1 MSRRQSAQQ
10 RRRLTERE
18 MQSVQES
25 IARETALSQQRR
37 LAERQ
42 RQSIQEAVARETAL
56 LQQQRLRDR
65 QLMAE
70 FIEVFAPEPEL
81 VPYPGA
87 QLDLVPTPMP
97 FVPEA
102 PPNG

>member
-10 RRRLTERE
+10 RQQRQLLVERE
-18 MQSVQES
+18 RERVQEY
-25 IARETALSQQRR
+25 IARQTALTRQLWTEMQR
-37 LAERQ
+37 AEM
-42 RQSIQEAVARETAL
+42 
-56 LQQQRLRDR
+56 QRLRDR

-70 FIEVFAPEPEL
+70 FIEVSAPEPEL

-97 FVPEA
+97 FEPEA